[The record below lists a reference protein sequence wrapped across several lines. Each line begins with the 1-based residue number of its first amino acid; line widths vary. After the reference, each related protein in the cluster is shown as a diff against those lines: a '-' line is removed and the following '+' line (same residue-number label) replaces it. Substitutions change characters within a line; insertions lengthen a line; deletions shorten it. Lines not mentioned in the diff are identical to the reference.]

1 MDIIC
6 VVLLER
12 ATIFWGELLIVF
24 SSHGKPL
31 LMART
36 MAMLNEMFV
45 GFFEFQ
51 NIKVLSH
58 SNFPLTPKPRRFARL
73 FIPRCN
79 KLTASFACSY
89 GPWWGSHV
97 AQWPLGPGTRGSFET
112 KTLMSAQKETKTTSK
127 DSGVDAATVPT
138 GPTKML
144 AWV

>member
-51 NIKVLSH
+51 NK
-58 SNFPLTPKPRRFARL
+58 
-73 FIPRCN
+73 
-79 KLTASFACSY
+79 
-89 GPWWGSHV
+89 
-97 AQWPLGPGTRGSFET
+97 SFE
-112 KTLMSAQKETKTTSK
+112 
-127 DSGVDAATVPT
+127 P
-138 GPTKML
+138 
-144 AWV
+144 